1 MTITID
7 SPGLNTSPADGIL
20 SVECELTGRCQLE
33 CSHCCTL
40 SGPKA
45 GHGTMTRADWLDVVD
60 DIAAAGIPAVQF
72 IGGEPTLSP
81 SLVSLVD
88 RALGHGLV
96 VEVYSNL
103 AHVRP
108 SLWTALD
115 QAGVRVA
122 TSYYSDDPEQHDT
135 ITGGRGSHA
144 RTLANITE
152 VLRRGIPLRV
162 GLVDLGDGQRVAEA
176 EAQLR
181 ALGVQNIRVDRV
193 RAVGR
198 AASDS
203 ATIPHVSELCGRCFH
218 ERVAVSPDG
227 DVYGCILSR
236 HLPTGNV
243 RTTRLRE
250 VLAGPRWAE
259 ARSAVPK
266 AATHACPPN
275 DGGDCSPAN
284 TPACNP
290 KFQEKHR

>member
-1 MTITID
+1 MTLTVD
-7 SPGLNTSPADGIL
+7 TPALKDSPADGIL

-40 SGPKA
+40 SGPKVS
-45 GHGTMTRADWLDVVD
+45 HGMMSLADWRNVVD
-60 DIAAAGIPAVQF
+60 DIAAVAVPAVQF

-81 SLVSLVD
+81 ALVPLIGH
-88 RALGHGLV
+88 ALGRSLA

-103 AHVRP
+103 THVRP
-108 SLWTALD
+108 ALWAALD
-115 QAGVRVA
+115 QTGVRVA
-122 TSYYSDDPEQHDT
+122 TSYYSDDPEQHDR

-152 VLRRGIPLRV
+152 VLNRGIQLRV

-181 ALGVQNIRVDRV
+181 SLGVQNIRVDKV
-193 RAVGR
+193 RSVGR
-198 AASDS
+198 AAPDS
-203 ATIPHVSELCGRCFH
+203 TTIPSVNELCGRCFH

-236 HLPTGNV
+236 HLRTGNV
-243 RTTRLRE
+243 RTARLRD
-250 VLAGPRWAE
+250 VLAGPQWAD

-266 AATHACPPN
+266 VTTNACPPN
-275 DGGDCSPAN
+275 DGGDCSPAS

-290 KFQEKHR
+290 KF

>member
-1 MTITID
+1 MTTAIRHAKPL
-7 SPGLNTSPADGIL
+7 SSAVDGIQ

-40 SGPKA
+40 SGPKVS
-45 GHGTMTRADWLDVVD
+45 HGTMTRADWENVVE
-60 DIAAAGIPAVQF
+60 DIAAVGIPPVQF
-72 IGGEPTLSP
+72 IGGESTLSP
-81 SLVSLVD
+81 ALVPLITH
-88 RALGHGLV
+88 ALGQDLA
-96 VEVYSNL
+96 VEVYSDL
-103 AHVRP
+103 THVRP
-108 SLWTALD
+108 ALWAALD
-115 QAGVRVA
+115 QDGVRVA
-122 TSYYSDDPEQHDT
+122 TSYYSDDPGQHDA

-162 GLVDLGDGQRVAEA
+162 GLVDLGDGQRVTEA

-181 ALGVQNIRVDRV
+181 SLGVQNIRVDQV

-203 ATIPHVSELCGRCFH
+203 ATMPNVSELCGRCFH

-236 HLPTGNV
+236 HLHTGSV
-243 RTTRLRE
+243 RTTRLAE
-250 VLAGPRWAE
+250 ILSGPRWAE
-259 ARSAVPK
+259 ARSAVPYV
-266 AATHACPPN
+266 TTNACPPN
-275 DGGDCSPAN
+275 DGGDCSPAS

-290 KFQEKHR
+290 KY